1 MRIGLFGGSFDPI
14 HNAHLIVARLAREQ
28 LGLDRVLFTVAAS
41 QPLKSGQHGASPV
54 HRLRMVELAV
64 ASMPDF
70 VADGRELRRPGPS
83 YTVDTLRELRA
94 EHPDAELVLIMGA
107 DVAAGLANW
116 REPAEVRRLASVA
129 VCHRG
134 GVPVAGGVHYGEG
147 IGASFDM
154 QIEVPVLDI
163 SSSAIRMRAMAGKSV
178 AGWVPRPVADYIVA
192 SQLYVE

>member
-14 HNAHLIVARLAREQ
+14 HNAHLVVARLAREQ

-41 QPLKSGQHGASPV
+41 QPLKAGQHRASPS

-64 ASMPDF
+64 AGMPDF
-70 VADGRELRRPGPS
+70 VADDRELRRAGPS
-83 YTVDTLRELRA
+83 YTIDTLRELRV
-94 EHPDAELVLIMGA
+94 EHPEAELVLIMGA
-107 DVAAGLANW
+107 DVAAGFANW
-116 REPAEVRRLASVA
+116 RDPAEVRQLARIA

-134 GVPVAGGVHYGEG
+134 GVSVAGGMHYDEG
-147 IGASFDM
+147 SAVPADM

-163 SSSAIRMRAMAGKSV
+163 SSSAIRIRAMAGGSV
-178 AGWVPRPVADYIVA
+178 AGWVPQSVADYIVA